1 MTLPVAAMMIRKN
14 ASVRPTYRCSFTSTG
29 RTEVAVLIAPVLVRL
44 SKQFA
49 PSLTHD
55 TTPARAADKL
65 VSGKRL
71 APLLGSRVGSGR
83 QTGPALE
90 GSGQHRGVGVTH
102 AVGEVRQSCTI

>member
-55 TTPARAADKL
+55 TTPARLRKRQLRLQNRPSASPLPGRKADPPHFPSQPL
-65 VSGKRL
+65 ERL
-71 APLLGSRVGSGR
+71 
-83 QTGPALE
+83 TD
-90 GSGQHRGVGVTH
+90 
-102 AVGEVRQSCTI
+102 SCRENG